1 MLKQN
6 ERQFQEVK
14 ENCVE
19 IEKKYQIE
27 KDRNSDLIVL
37 LEETGKLLRAEKENV
52 PHLTDSLMTEKENS
66 AHLTELL
73 MTEKEK
79 SAQLTE
85 SLMREKE
92 KSGHLTESLM
102 REKEN
107 SARLSGLLV
116 AEKENSAHFRGSLI
130 AEERKV
136 GQLSFLVKEKDAQ
149 LEHMKNVI
157 ERVK

>member
-52 PHLTDSLMTEKENS
+52 AHLTDSLITEKENS
-66 AHLTELL
+66 AQLTESW
-73 MTEKEK
+73 MREKEK
-79 SAQLTE
+79 SAQ
-85 SLMREKE
+85 
-92 KSGHLTESLM
+92 LTESLM

-116 AEKENSAHFRGSLI
+116 AEEENSAHFRESLI